1 MIEPHLTIE
10 IYSKVD
16 FFMPKF
22 FGNKIPVSF

>member
-1 MIEPHLTIE
+1 MIEPHFAIA

-22 FGNKIPVSF
+22 FGNEIEVLS